1 MLNGKRGPKQI
12 LQFDIQLPS
21 RLYNLLKDDVYG
33 IVA

>member
-21 RLYNLLKDDVYG
+21 TLYNLQRTMCTGL
-33 IVA
+33 